1 MKMYKAITVAILITA
16 LGIFSLSCKAKTDA
30 AAANQVAVVQR
41 GNLNINILASG
52 NLKTS
57 HEENMAFYSSGTV
70 AEVLVKV
77 GDHVDE
83 GTVLAKLDT
92 APLESSLAQAKISVE
107 QAQMNLENAQT
118 PKTNSS
124 GTQVISAPD
133 PLDIDIKQ
141 LQLDNAKANLA
152 EAQKTLQKATITAP
166 FAGLVTDVNVVPGDQ
181 VSANAVGVRIIDPVN
196 FQTDVLVNEMEIY
209 QLSIGTPATVEVV
222 AQPGYSF
229 PARVAL
235 MAESPTIQSNVV
247 NYDVTVQMDPVGA
260 TISQNQTT
268 PRISRGTTAQFSDN
282 QTAPYNPTASDNQ
295 TAPYNRTASD
305 NQTSGQ
311 QYTRRQYNGQT
322 STAAGQFSRQQ
333 SQPTTELPAG
343 FRLREGLTVT
353 VSIITDEKNNI
364 LLVPNRAITSRA
376 GKYYVQVVSSPGVT
390 QERMIQAGIT
400 DGQNT
405 EVISGLSEG
414 DQVSIANNA
423 AASTTT
429 TTSTQQRTQ
438 TPSFSGGGI
447 RIPGVT
453 R

>member
-1 MKMYKAITVAILITA
+1 MYKTITAAILVTV
-16 LGIFSLSCKAKTDA
+16 LGILSLSCASKTNP

-52 NLKTS
+52 NLETS
-57 HEENMAFYSSGTV
+57 HEENMAFYSAGTV

-77 GDHVDE
+77 GDRVE
-83 GTVLAKLDT
+83 AGAVLAKLDT
-92 APLESSLAQAKISVE
+92 APLESSLAQAQISVKS
-107 QAQMNLENAQT
+107 AQMNLENAQT

-124 GTQVISAPD
+124 GAVIAAPD
-133 PLDIDIKQ
+133 PLDIEIKQ
-141 LQLDNAKANLA
+141 LQLENAKADLA
-152 EAQKTLQKATITAP
+152 EAQKKLDKATIIAP

-181 VSANAVGVRIIDPVN
+181 VAANAVGVRIIDPVN

-235 MAESPTIQSNVV
+235 IAESPTIQSNVV
-247 NYDVTVQMDPVGA
+247 NYDVTVQMDPVGT

-268 PRISRGTTAQFSDN
+268 PRMPRGTTSAQLSDN
-282 QTAPYNPTASDNQ
+282 QTAPANQ
-295 TAPYNRTASD
+295 AVSG

-311 QYTRRQYNGQT
+311 QFTRRPYSGQT
-322 STAAGQFSRQQ
+322 STASSQGQLSRQQ
-333 SQPTTELPAG
+333 SQTTTALPAG

-353 VSIITDEKNNI
+353 VSIITDERTNI

-390 QERMIQAGIT
+390 EERMIQAGIT

-429 TTSTQQRTQ
+429 STSTQQRTQ
-438 TPSFSGGGI
+438 TPMLPGGI
-447 RIPGVT
+447 RIP

>member
-1 MKMYKAITVAILITA
+1 MKMYKTITVAILITV
-16 LGIFSLSCKAKTDA
+16 LGILSLNCKAKTDS

-77 GDHVDE
+77 GDHVE
-83 GTVLAKLDT
+83 AGTVLAKLDT
-92 APLESSLAQAKISVE
+92 APLESSLAQAKINVAS
-107 QAQMNLENAQT
+107 AQMNLENATT

-133 PLDIDIKQ
+133 PLDIEIKQ

-152 EAQKTLQKATITAP
+152 EAQKTLQKATIVAP

-181 VSANAVGVRIIDPVN
+181 VAANAVGVRIIDPVN

-235 MAESPTIQSNVV
+235 IAESPTIQSNVV
-247 NYDVTVQMDPVGA
+247 NYNVTVQMDPVGTA
-260 TISQNQTT
+260 ISQNQTT
-268 PRISRGTTAQFSDN
+268 PRVPRGSTSAQF
-282 QTAPYNPTASDNQ
+282 SDNQ

-311 QYTRRQYNGQT
+311 QYARRPFSGQT
-322 STAAGQFSRQQ
+322 STAASQGQLSRQQ
-333 SQPTTELPAG
+333 SQTTTALPAG

-376 GKYYVQVVSSPGVT
+376 GKYYVQVASSPGVT

-400 DGQNT
+400 DGQST

-429 TTSTQQRTQ
+429 STSTQQRTQ
-438 TPSFSGGGI
+438 TPAFPGGV